1 MTKFRLK
8 VFDMIILLYTKS
20 DSFTQFYII
29 MIIKGSREEITTDKL
44 LFLITYGMII
54 DVKIAQ
60 VINMINI

>member
-1 MTKFRLK
+1 
-8 VFDMIILLYTKS
+8 
-20 DSFTQFYII
+20 

>member
-1 MTKFRLK
+1 
-8 VFDMIILLYTKS
+8 
-20 DSFTQFYII
+20 

-44 LFLITYGMII
+44 LFLITYGMTI